1 MKQESRLYHEDLT
14 KRGIIRLRDRDMFTV
29 WIKPDCCNLTSR
41 HLRKIADI
49 TEKYARS
56 YLLFTTNQNAV
67 IPFVHI
73 KDVDDVLEELSEVS
87 LRLDRCGPT
96 VRNIKVC
103 YDDKICHD
111 AATNCLSL
119 ADKLENFFDTPL
131 GHKLKI
137 GVVGCEKDCLSSRVL
152 TDVSFMGVERDGSK
166 GYDVFVGG
174 KLGLDPFVGE
184 RMAECLSEEE
194 SVRFLQNYFDFMDRE
209 GKPGE
214 RSANLIRRIGAARV
228 REELNKNL
236 QDNLNLQPIASETR
250 LTEEVTN
257 KIILRIRA
265 TLGQVSSTRLRK
277 IADIADS
284 YGKGFVHCTIRCT
297 PEIPGIDE
305 KDLTDI
311 RQELQEAGMQ
321 ILDKGIDN
329 IQGCCFGEHCT
340 ENIMDPHPLL
350 VMIEQ
355 KVTQLG
361 LNNLKISVSSG
372 GCPNSCGFPQLSDI
386 GFYGAVE
393 PKIDIAKC
401 NGCELCVPICRT
413 RTITMEDN
421 LATIDLAE
429 CRYCA
434 QCIMA
439 CPFDAIVEA
448 RKGFNILA
456 GGREGK
462 DIRLGEKI
470 AEFLSEEEAF
480 RVIGN
485 GLQVL
490 KERNANAATIIDEVG
505 IENFKDMLGI
515 ATSRN

>member
-1 MKQESRLYHEDLT
+1 MKQESQLYHEDLT
-14 KRGIIRLRDRDMFTV
+14 KRGVIRLRDRDMYTV

-49 TEKYARS
+49 TEKYARR

-67 IPFVHI
+67 IPFVNI

-103 YDDKICHD
+103 YDDKICHE
-111 AATNCLSL
+111 AATSCLSL
-119 ADKLENFFDTPL
+119 ADKLEHFFDTVSPRN
-131 GHKLKI
+131 KVKI
-137 GVVGCEKDCLSSRVL
+137 GVAGCEKDCLSSRVL
-152 TDVSFMGVERDGSK
+152 TDIGFIGVERNGSQ

-174 KLGLDPFVGE
+174 KLGLTPFVGE

-194 SVRFLQNYFDFMDRE
+194 SVRFLQNYFDFMNSE

-214 RSANLIRRIGAARV
+214 RSANLIRRMGVARV

-236 QDNLNLQPIASETR
+236 QDDLDLQPIESETR
-250 LTEEVTN
+250 LEELETD
-257 KIILRIRA
+257 KMILRIRA
-265 TLGQVSSTRLRK
+265 TLGQVTSTQLRK
-277 IADIADS
+277 IADIADR
-284 YGKGFVHCTIRCT
+284 YGKGFVHLPIRCS
-297 PEIPGIDE
+297 PEIPCIDKRHLE
-305 KDLTDI
+305 DI
-311 RQELQEAGMQ
+311 RQELQEVGMQ

-329 IQGCCFGEHCT
+329 IQGCCFGKHCT
-340 ENIMDPHPLL
+340 ENIMNPHPLL
-350 VMIEQ
+350 NKTRKRVEE
-355 KVTQLG
+355 LG
-361 LNNLKISVSSG
+361 LNNLNISVSSG
-372 GCPNSCGFPQLSDI
+372 GCPNSCGFPQISDI
-386 GFYGAVE
+386 GFYGVAE
-393 PKIDIAKC
+393 PKVDIAKC
-401 NGCELCVPICRT
+401 NGCKLCVPVCRT
-413 RTITMEDN
+413 RAITMEDN

-429 CRYCA
+429 CRHCA

-439 CPFDAIVEA
+439 CPFDAILEA
-448 RKGFNILA
+448 RKGFTVLA

-470 AEFLSEEEAF
+470 AEFLSEEETF
-480 RVIGN
+480 QVIDK

-490 KERNANAATIIDEVG
+490 KEKNANAVTIIDEVG

-515 ATSRN
+515 VTK